1 MHASMRTAAI
11 TRHTASLNRYKS
23 NKVFLRPESGRMS
36 SILLNNTEFLGFY
49 VCQQVPNVPRSMAT
63 TLVTPSAMAPSV
75 LESSVT
81 AK

>member
-1 MHASMRTAAI
+1 MHASMRTAAT

-36 SILLNNTEFLGFY
+36 SILNNTESLGFY